1 MSAERERTPELEA
14 EILARLSEGE
24 PLRAILRSDP
34 ARFPSKSV
42 FYAWMAGDDDLK
54 ARFLKARE
62 EGADAIAEECLE
74 IADDARND
82 WMERQGKDGQGEGF
96 QLNAEHVQRSK
107 LRIHTRL
114 QLLAK
119 WFPQKYGDKV
129 SMEHTGPGGGP
140 VQTVTRIERRIVKAE

>member
-1 MSAERERTPELEA
+1 MSAARERTPELED

-34 ARFPSKSV
+34 DRFPSKSV
-42 FYAWMAGDDDLK
+42 FYAWMEGDDSLK

-62 EGADAIAEECLE
+62 EGADALAEECLE

-82 WMERQGKDGQGEGF
+82 WMERQGEDGQGEGF
-96 QLNAEHVQRSK
+96 QLNGEHVQRSK

-119 WFPQKYGDKV
+119 WFPQRYGDKV
-129 SMEHTGPGGGP
+129 GVEHSGPGGGP

>member
-62 EGADAIAEECLE
+62 EGADALAEECLE

-82 WMERQGKDGQGEGF
+82 WMERQGEGP
-96 QLNAEHVQRSK
+96 QLNGEHVQRSK
-107 LRIHTRL
+107 LRIYTRL

-119 WFPQKYGDKV
+119 WFPQRYGDKV
-129 SMEHTGPGGGP
+129 AMEHTGPGGGP